1 MDKDRPRQSALRK
14 SRYSACSQIYLITT
28 VTRQRYPVFMDLWT
42 GRIVANELRRLEDEG
57 VAGTLAWVLMP
68 DHLHWLMQLE
78 SGDSLSLVM
87 KKLKGRSSRNLNIHM
102 SRKGSIWQSAYHDHA
117 VRREED
123 LRKLARYI
131 VANPLRAGLATSV
144 RCYSL
149 WDCIWL

>member
-28 VTRQRYPVFMDLWT
+28 VTRQRCPVFTDLWA
-42 GRIVANELRRLEDEG
+42 GRIVVNELRRLKDEG
-57 VAGTLAWVLMP
+57 DADTLAWVLMP
-68 DHLHWLMQLE
+68 DHLHWLMRLE
-78 SGDSLSLVM
+78 ATMPLSSVV
-87 KKLKGRSSRNLNIHM
+87 KNLKGRTSRNLNIRMH
-102 SRKGSIWQSAYHDHA
+102 RKGAVWQSAYHDHA

-131 VANPLRAGLATSV
+131 VANPLRAGLATSIG
-144 RCYSL
+144 CYSL